1 MEIISVKGE
10 CAAHDDLLAVPNM
23 RHAFILI
30 DAISI
35 LFGWSVE
42 FVWRQICYIFIWF
55 DILLIVI
62 WSKWAVSNAFLYLKT
77 YLLLFGPSQI
87 GSFINF
93 LKFWSVPFCIWIMS
107 SDLKHES
114 RVLGCYDI
122 HISIQPS
129 VFYIF
134 PWPYTQHYWRYL
146 TITTTIVISAKVE
159 AFVCF
164 GIT

>member
-1 MEIISVKGE
+1 MMTYSQFQIRI
-10 CAAHDDLLAVPNM
+10 
-23 RHAFILI
+23 RHIYLNWFNKYVFYL
-30 DAISI
+30 DEVWS
-35 LFGWSVE
+35 LFGD
-42 FVWRQICYIFIWF
+42 ICYISIWF
-55 DILLIVI
+55 AILLIVI
-62 WSKWAVSNAFLYLKT
+62 WSKWAVSNAFLYLKAC
-77 YLLLFGPSQI
+77 LLIGPSQI

-164 GIT
+164 SIT